1 MHKSLYKV
9 GGEKEY
15 SQRLGTISPD
25 QFQAA
30 LEWLGLGD
38 FVCAEPV
45 SSGLFGQNVF
55 VTSSQ
60 GEFVLRGVP
69 HYPWQFPTERFFV
82 ERMHERTQ
90 VPVPYPY
97 LLEPATDIFGWSFA
111 IMPRLAGVSMMDEA
125 VAAGLTDADK
135 VAVAQAMARAL
146 VEMQALTWECAGK
159 VDPEVDGVCPFE
171 DGYRAWMVARIR
183 TKLAK
188 SLGYNDH
195 TTESDVRWVES
206 IVAEAVP
213 AFEATFQPC
222 VVHADFGEHNVVLE
236 RSEGGWRVS
245 GVFDWMTAHVGDGA
259 ADLSMSVTMYLNRD
273 VALAD
278 GFVQTYLEH
287 RPLPPGFVELQRLY
301 MLSLKLSMWEYW
313 QREKGRLPKD
323 ETGALSFEQWA
334 GPSIAYWEKYR

>member
-1 MHKSLYKV
+1 MGS
-9 GGEKEY
+9 EREY
-15 SQRLGTISPD
+15 SKRLGAISPD

-30 LEWLGLGD
+30 LERFGLGD

-69 HYPWQFPTERFFV
+69 HYAWQFPTERFFV

-97 LLEPATDIFGWSFA
+97 LLEPAADIFGWSFA
-111 IMPRLAGVSMMDEA
+111 IMPRMAGVSVMDEK
-125 VAAGLTDADK
+125 VAAGLVTKDRLAI
-135 VAVAQAMARAL
+135 AQAMARML

-159 VDPEVDGVCPFE
+159 YDPEVDGVCPFVG
-171 DGYRAWMVARIR
+171 GYRAWVVERIR
-183 TKLAK
+183 TKLSK

-195 TTESDVRWVES
+195 TTASDVRWIES
-206 IVAEAVP
+206 IVAGAASV
-213 AFEATFQPC
+213 FESPFRPC

-245 GVFDWMTAHVGDGA
+245 GVFDWMTAHVGDSA
-259 ADLSMSVTMYLNRD
+259 ADLSMSVTMYLDRD

-278 GFVQTYLEH
+278 GFVQAYLEH
-287 RPLPPGFVELQRLY
+287 GPAPPGFVELQRLY
-301 MLSLKLSMWEYW
+301 MLSLKLSIWEYW
-313 QREKGRLPKD
+313 QREKGRLPED
-323 ETGALSFEQWA
+323 ESGALSFEQWA
-334 GPSIAYWEKYR
+334 RPSIAYWEKYW

>member
-1 MHKSLYKV
+1 V
-9 GGEKEY
+9 IEY
-15 SQRLGTISPD
+15 SKRLGAISPG

-30 LEWLGLGD
+30 LEQFGLGN
-38 FVCAEPV
+38 FVCAEAV

-55 VTSSQ
+55 VTSTQ

-111 IMPRLAGVSMMDEA
+111 IMPRLAGVSVMDE
-125 VAAGLTDADK
+125 K
-135 VAVAQAMARAL
+135 VAVGLTAKDRLAIAWAMARML
-146 VEMQALTWECAGK
+146 VEMQALTWERAGK
-159 VDPEVDGVCPFE
+159 YDPEMDGVRPFE
-171 DGYRAWMVARIR
+171 GGYRAWVVERIR

-195 TTESDVRWVES
+195 TTESDVRWIET
-206 IVAEAVP
+206 IVAEAASALESP
-213 AFEATFQPC
+213 FQPC
-222 VVHADFGEHNVVLE
+222 VVHSDFGEHNVVMLRE
-236 RSEGGWRVS
+236 DGWRVS

-278 GFVQTYLEH
+278 GFVQTYLEY
-287 RPLPPGFVELQRLY
+287 RPLPPGFVDLQRFY
-301 MLSLKLSMWEYW
+301 MLNLMLSMWEYW
-313 QREKGRLPKD
+313 QREKGRLPED
-323 ETGALSFEQWA
+323 ESGVLSFEQWA
-334 GPSIAYWEKYR
+334 GPSVAYWEKYR